1 MKRKDSFKLA
11 IFDLDGT
18 LMNTISDLACSCN
31 YILESLGYPTHEE
44 KAYLRMVGNGIPKL
58 IEGALPE
65 EERTEENVLKV
76 TDLFLP
82 YYKSHSCDL
91 SAPYQGTL
99 EVLETLAQ
107 RGYKLAVASN
117 KFQGGVDEVVG
128 HFFDNIPFTIALG
141 AREGVEKK
149 PDPQIV
155 FDAMAAANI
164 HDKGQVIY
172 IGDSDVD
179 MMTAHNAEVVACGVT
194 WGYRTEEELNE
205 FKPAYMVHERTDLLD
220 ILP

>member
-1 MKRKDSFKLA
+1 MKIRNAFRLA

-31 YILESLGYPTHEE
+31 HILKSLGYPTHDE

-58 IEGALPE
+58 IERALPE
-65 EERTEENVLKV
+65 EERNEERIKEISN
-76 TDLFLP
+76 LFIP
-82 YYKSHSCDL
+82 YYKAHSCDL
-91 SAPYQGTL
+91 SAPYQGMTQVLATL
-99 EVLETLAQ
+99 IQ

-128 HFFDNIPFTIALG
+128 HYFKDIPFTVALG
-141 AREGVEKK
+141 AREGIPNK
-149 PDPQIV
+149 PNPQIV
-155 FDAMAAANI
+155 YDAMSAAHV
-164 HDKGQVIY
+164 HDKGLVLY

-179 MMTAHNAEVVACGVT
+179 MLTAQKAQVATCGVT
-194 WGYRTEEELNE
+194 WGYRSEEELNA
-205 FKPAYMVHERTDLLD
+205 FQPTYIIHEPTDILD

>member
-31 YILESLGYPTHEE
+31 YTMESLGYPTHEE
-44 KAYLRMVGNGIPKL
+44 KAYLHMVGNGIQKL
-58 IEGALPE
+58 IERALPE
-65 EERTEENVLKV
+65 DARTEENIQKAS
-76 TDLFLP
+76 DLFIP
-82 YYKSHSCDL
+82 HYKTHSHDL
-91 SAPYQGTL
+91 SAPYEGII
-99 EVLETLAQ
+99 EVLETIAK

-117 KFQGGVDEVVG
+117 KFQEGVDEVVG
-128 HFFDNIPFTIALG
+128 HFFDKIPFTIALG
-141 AREGVEKK
+141 AREGIEKK

-155 FDAMAAANI
+155 FDAMEAANV

-179 MMTAHNAEVVACGVT
+179 MMTAHNAEVVACGVA
-194 WGYRTEEELNE
+194 WGYRTEEELAE
-205 FKPAYMVHERTDLLD
+205 FKPAYMAHERNDLLD